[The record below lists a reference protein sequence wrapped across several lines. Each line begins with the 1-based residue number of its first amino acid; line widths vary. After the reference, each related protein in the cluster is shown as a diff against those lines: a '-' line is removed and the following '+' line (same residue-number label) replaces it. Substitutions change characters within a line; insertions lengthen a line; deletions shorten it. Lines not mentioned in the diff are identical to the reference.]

1 MYEHLL
7 EESVKAAKP
16 APKSEPGSAALGTT
30 LRARVV
36 IPDPAMVIKT
46 GIETETETG
55 TETETEM
62 GRETEMA
69 TAMEMEMA
77 TNSFALT
84 THRKARW
91 WRAPTSSSA
100 TTAPSM

>member
-16 APKSEPGSAALGTT
+16 APKSDAGSAALGTT

-46 GIETETETG
+46 GIETETGTE

-62 GRETEMA
+62 GD
-69 TAMEMEMA
+69 
-77 TNSFALT
+77 SSISLT
-84 THRKARW
+84 GIAFFVYVSVSTTI
-91 WRAPTSSSA
+91 TSISPRS
-100 TTAPSM
+100 PLR

>member
-16 APKSEPGSAALGTT
+16 APKSDAGSAALGTT

-55 TETETEM
+55 TETETET
-62 GRETEMA
+62 ETEMGD
-69 TAMEMEMA
+69 
-77 TNSFALT
+77 SSISLT
-84 THRKARW
+84 GIAFFVYVSVSTTI
-91 WRAPTSSSA
+91 TSISPRS
-100 TTAPSM
+100 PLR

>member
-1 MYEHLL
+1 MCEHLL

-16 APKSEPGSAALGTT
+16 APKSDAGSAALGTT

-62 GRETEMA
+62 GD
-69 TAMEMEMA
+69 
-77 TNSFALT
+77 SSISLT
-84 THRKARW
+84 GIAFFVYVSVSTTI
-91 WRAPTSSSA
+91 TSISPRS
-100 TTAPSM
+100 PLR

>member
-16 APKSEPGSAALGTT
+16 APRSDAGSAALGTT

-55 TETETEM
+55 TETGTETETEM
-62 GRETEMA
+62 GD
-69 TAMEMEMA
+69 
-77 TNSFALT
+77 SSISLT
-84 THRKARW
+84 GIAFFVYVSVSTTI
-91 WRAPTSSSA
+91 TSISPRS
-100 TTAPSM
+100 PLR

>member
-16 APKSEPGSAALGTT
+16 APKSDAGSAALGTT

-46 GIETETETG
+46 GIETETEMGDSSISLTG
-55 TETETEM
+55 I
-62 GRETEMA
+62 A
-69 TAMEMEMA
+69 FFVYV
-77 TNSFALT
+77 SVST
-84 THRKARW
+84 TI
-91 WRAPTSSSA
+91 TSISPRS
-100 TTAPSM
+100 PLR

>member
-16 APKSEPGSAALGTT
+16 APKSDAGSAALGTT

-46 GIETETETG
+46 GIETETG

-62 GRETEMA
+62 GD
-69 TAMEMEMA
+69 
-77 TNSFALT
+77 SSISLT
-84 THRKARW
+84 GIAFFVYVSVSTTI
-91 WRAPTSSSA
+91 TSISPRS
-100 TTAPSM
+100 PLR

>member
-16 APKSEPGSAALGTT
+16 APKSDAGSAALGTT

-46 GIETETETG
+46 GIETETETETG
-55 TETETEM
+55 TETGTETDTEM
-62 GRETEMA
+62 GD
-69 TAMEMEMA
+69 
-77 TNSFALT
+77 SSISLT
-84 THRKARW
+84 GIAFFVYVSVSTTI
-91 WRAPTSSSA
+91 TSISPRS
-100 TTAPSM
+100 PLR

>member
-16 APKSEPGSAALGTT
+16 APKSDAGSAALGTT

-55 TETETEM
+55 TETEM
-62 GRETEMA
+62 GD
-69 TAMEMEMA
+69 
-77 TNSFALT
+77 SSISLT
-84 THRKARW
+84 GIAFFVYASVSTTI
-91 WRAPTSSSA
+91 TSISPRS
-100 TTAPSM
+100 PLR

>member
-1 MYEHLL
+1 MCEHLL

-16 APKSEPGSAALGTT
+16 APKSDAGSAALGTT

-55 TETETEM
+55 TETETE
-62 GRETEMA
+62 TEMGD
-69 TAMEMEMA
+69 
-77 TNSFALT
+77 SSISLT
-84 THRKARW
+84 GIAFFVYVSVSTTI
-91 WRAPTSSSA
+91 TSISPRS
-100 TTAPSM
+100 PLR

>member
-16 APKSEPGSAALGTT
+16 APKSDAGSAALGTT

-46 GIETETETG
+46 GIETETG

-62 GRETEMA
+62 GD
-69 TAMEMEMA
+69 
-77 TNSFALT
+77 SSISLT
-84 THRKARW
+84 GIAFFVYASVSTTI
-91 WRAPTSSSA
+91 TSISPRS
-100 TTAPSM
+100 PLR

>member
-16 APKSEPGSAALGTT
+16 APKSDAGSAALGTT

-46 GIETETETG
+46 GIETETETETGTETG

-62 GRETEMA
+62 GD
-69 TAMEMEMA
+69 
-77 TNSFALT
+77 SSISLT
-84 THRKARW
+84 GIAFFVYVSVSTTI
-91 WRAPTSSSA
+91 TSISPRS
-100 TTAPSM
+100 PLR

>member
-16 APKSEPGSAALGTT
+16 APKSDAGSAALGTT

-46 GIETETETG
+46 GIETETET
-55 TETETEM
+55 ETETEM
-62 GRETEMA
+62 GD
-69 TAMEMEMA
+69 
-77 TNSFALT
+77 SSISLT
-84 THRKARW
+84 GIAFFVYVSVSTTI
-91 WRAPTSSSA
+91 TSISPRS
-100 TTAPSM
+100 PLR

>member
-16 APKSEPGSAALGTT
+16 APKSDAGSAALGTT

-55 TETETEM
+55 TETGTETETEM
-62 GRETEMA
+62 GD
-69 TAMEMEMA
+69 
-77 TNSFALT
+77 SSISLT
-84 THRKARW
+84 GIAFFVYVSVSTTI
-91 WRAPTSSSA
+91 TSISPRS
-100 TTAPSM
+100 PLR

>member
-16 APKSEPGSAALGTT
+16 APKSDAGSAALGTT

-46 GIETETETG
+46 GIETETETETG
-55 TETETEM
+55 TETEM
-62 GRETEMA
+62 GD
-69 TAMEMEMA
+69 
-77 TNSFALT
+77 SSISLT
-84 THRKARW
+84 GIAFFVYVSVSTTI
-91 WRAPTSSSA
+91 TSISPRS
-100 TTAPSM
+100 PLR

>member
-16 APKSEPGSAALGTT
+16 APKSDAGSAALGTT

-62 GRETEMA
+62 GD
-69 TAMEMEMA
+69 
-77 TNSFALT
+77 SSISLT
-84 THRKARW
+84 GIAFFVYASVSTTI
-91 WRAPTSSSA
+91 TSISPRS
-100 TTAPSM
+100 PLR

>member
-16 APKSEPGSAALGTT
+16 APKSDAGSAALGTT

-55 TETETEM
+55 IETETGTETETEM
-62 GRETEMA
+62 GDSS
-69 TAMEMEMA
+69 
-77 TNSFALT
+77 NSLAGIAFFVYVSVST
-84 THRKARW
+84 TI
-91 WRAPTSSSA
+91 TSMSPRS
-100 TTAPSM
+100 PLR

>member
-16 APKSEPGSAALGTT
+16 APRSDAGSAALGTT

-46 GIETETETG
+46 GIETETETETETGTETG

-62 GRETEMA
+62 GD
-69 TAMEMEMA
+69 
-77 TNSFALT
+77 SSISLT
-84 THRKARW
+84 GIAFFVYVSVSTTI
-91 WRAPTSSSA
+91 TSISPRS
-100 TTAPSM
+100 PLR

>member
-16 APKSEPGSAALGTT
+16 APRSDAGSAALGTT

-46 GIETETETG
+46 GIETETETETG
-55 TETETEM
+55 TETGTETEM
-62 GRETEMA
+62 GD
-69 TAMEMEMA
+69 
-77 TNSFALT
+77 SSISLT
-84 THRKARW
+84 GIAFFVYVSVSTTI
-91 WRAPTSSSA
+91 TSISPRSSLR
-100 TTAPSM
+100 

>member
-16 APKSEPGSAALGTT
+16 APRSDAGSAALGTT

-46 GIETETETG
+46 GIETETETETGTETG

-62 GRETEMA
+62 GD
-69 TAMEMEMA
+69 
-77 TNSFALT
+77 SSISLT
-84 THRKARW
+84 GIAFFVYVSVSTTI
-91 WRAPTSSSA
+91 TSISPRS
-100 TTAPSM
+100 PLR

>member
-16 APKSEPGSAALGTT
+16 APKSDAGSAALGTT

-46 GIETETETG
+46 GIETGIETETG

-62 GRETEMA
+62 GD
-69 TAMEMEMA
+69 
-77 TNSFALT
+77 SSISLT
-84 THRKARW
+84 GIAFFVYVSVSTTI
-91 WRAPTSSSA
+91 TSISPRS
-100 TTAPSM
+100 PLR

>member
-16 APKSEPGSAALGTT
+16 APKSDAGSAALGTT

-62 GRETEMA
+62 GD
-69 TAMEMEMA
+69 
-77 TNSFALT
+77 SSISLT
-84 THRKARW
+84 GIAFFVYVSVSTTI
-91 WRAPTSSSA
+91 TSISPRS
-100 TTAPSM
+100 PLR